1 MSKNQ
6 MTASQFYFSFE
17 GRINRQL
24 YWVNFVLMVVV
35 PVYIVAGIIDGAMGA
50 GIQGIFLNIIAPLIL
65 LWPGLATQ
73 VKRWHDR
80 NKSGWWV
87 LINLIPIIGWIWALI
102 EVGFLPGTK
111 GNNRFGSD
119 PLGHSEI

>member
-1 MSKNQ
+1 
-6 MTASQFYFSFE
+6 
-17 GRINRQL
+17 
-24 YWVNFVLMVVV
+24 MVVV